1 MDNKTKKST
10 GNQISSKDNVILHL
24 SDLHFGYDENQQKKA
39 DREIVLKELIDVLS
53 QQESDWKP
61 TIVCISGD
69 IAWSAK
75 KSDYKAAG
83 KWFKKLFKT
92 LDITNENV
100 VICPGNHD
108 VNRNEASYIPR
119 PKDPKEA
126 DETLKV
132 PIAGFSDKPFSEYMK
147 LYKQIGVPPLNF
159 GNNISYLVG
168 YRIIQDI
175 RFVSCNSAWF
185 SKDED
190 DEGNLWLGLKQLEY
204 LYSKKQLPCTDV
216 TKGGQVTI
224 AIFHHPGRW
233 LSKNETDQFF
243 HRTATLDYLA
253 DRCHLILTGHSHGG
267 LRKAD

>member
-1 MDNKTKKST
+1 
-10 GNQISSKDNVILHL
+10 
-24 SDLHFGYDENQQKKA
+24 
-39 DREIVLKELIDVLS
+39 
-53 QQESDWKP
+53 
-61 TIVCISGD
+61 
-69 IAWSAK
+69 
-75 KSDYKAAG
+75 
-83 KWFKKLFKT
+83 
-92 LDITNENV
+92 
-100 VICPGNHD
+100 
-108 VNRNEASYIPR
+108 
-119 PKDPKEA
+119 
-126 DETLKV
+126 
-132 PIAGFSDKPFSEYMK
+132 MK

-233 LSKNETDQFF
+233 LSKNETDRFF